1 MSVAWPEGILI
12 DRPASSRAMVIALHG
27 FTRRGR
33 HLQRLAEHLVAED
46 LTVLRP
52 TLRSLWWPRS
62 MNRRPVVA
70 ELADRL
76 GPVFDGQPIAIV
88 GHSAGAAAGACLAA
102 RLIEAGTEVSGLV
115 FVDGVESPTR
125 HVANA
130 WSSIRAC
137 DLRVVAAPPSPCNR
151 HGELVRWLVPRM
163 VGPFGIEI
171 AHSGHGD
178 VEGESHRVYRLAC
191 RERSTDE
198 TRARV
203 MHHVVAATLRV
214 IGHSPL
220 THGAEGARQPG
231 DVVLVGTR
239 STTGPA
245 AG

>member
-1 MSVAWPEGILI
+1 MTVAWPEGILI
-12 DRPASSRAMVIALHG
+12 DRPASSRGVVIALHG

-33 HLQRLAEHLVAED
+33 HLQRLAEHLVAEE
-46 LTVLRP
+46 LTMVRP

-62 MNRRPVVA
+62 MNRRPVVV

-76 GPVFDGQPIAIV
+76 RPLLDGQPIAIV

-102 RLIEAGTEVSGLV
+102 RLIETGTAVRGLV

-125 HVANA
+125 HVSNA
-130 WSSIRAC
+130 WSSISAC

-163 VGPFGIEI
+163 DGPFGVEI
-171 AHSGHGD
+171 ADSGHGD
-178 VEGESHRVYRLAC
+178 VEGDPHRIYRLAC
-191 RERSTDE
+191 HDRSSGE

-214 IGHSPL
+214 IGRSPL
-220 THGAEGARQPG
+220 SHGAEGSRHPG

-245 AG
+245 AD